1 MGMSNDFNAAIDKG
15 SNMIRLGSIIFGKR
29 N

>member
-1 MGMSNDFNAAIDKG
+1 MGMSNDYEKAILNG

>member
-1 MGMSNDFNAAIDKG
+1 MGMSNDYEVAVNNG

-29 N
+29 I

>member
-1 MGMSNDFNAAIDKG
+1 MGMSNDYEVAVKNG

-29 N
+29 I